1 MGKRQKIDNSQE
13 GRRSLDSEFQQ
24 CPGAFA
30 LTPASR
36 PARDDRAAG
45 CTIVMSKR
53 KKPEIVSN
61 DSTGRKALWCLMS
74 DVWRLTIY
82 YLSSFVY
89 HLSSIIYP
97 YLPQKAMKS
106 VTAPST
112 RRGTAPVM

>member
-1 MGKRQKIDNSQE
+1 
-13 GRRSLDSEFQQ
+13 
-24 CPGAFA
+24 
-30 LTPASR
+30 
-36 PARDDRAAG
+36 
-45 CTIVMSKR
+45 MSKR

-82 YLSSFVY
+82 YLSSIF
-89 HLSSIIYP
+89 YP
-97 YLPQKAMKS
+97 YLPQKAMSS